1 MADSGLL
8 GERVDIG
15 HGMFYSKCVFRGDW
29 VGIYEWHRC
38 GARDVPGLHGDGTTA
53 FWVPF
58 DVPAA
63 DAVTTGLGP
72 RWELVQEEP
81 LTLAPS
87 ILCRACGNHGFIQAG
102 RWVPA

>member
-1 MADSGLL
+1 MTIMD
-8 GERVDIG
+8 ERHDLG
-15 HGMFYSKCVFRGDW
+15 HGMFYSKCIYRGDW

-38 GARDVPGLHGDGTTA
+38 GGRDVPGLHGDGTTA

-72 RWELVQEEP
+72 RWELVQEDP
-81 LTLAPS
+81 LTMAPS
-87 ILCRACGNHGFIQAG
+87 ILCRICGNHGFIQNG
-102 RWVPA
+102 LWVPA